1 MRNENQEL
9 PGFLQPIIPLIPE
22 HETDSSKKNTY
33 ITMEVK
39 CTAGSSKN
47 SKDKNYKKHI
57 LRFEAGTPQEWIN
70 LKKDLEEVWKQN
82 SIEQALDRCSTS
94 LEELNDA
101 IKTTA
106 LSIFPSLALSNHKR
120 WME

>member
-33 ITMEVK
+33 IMMEVK

-47 SKDKNYKKHI
+47 SKDKNYKKYI

-82 SIEQALDRCSTS
+82 SIEQAL
-94 LEELNDA
+94 EYKK
-101 IKTTA
+101 I
-106 LSIFPSLALSNHKR
+106 
-120 WME
+120 